1 MTDRRRLL
9 VFSVIVLTT
18 VTLAGVG
25 ITAYHFSQYAAA
37 ERAAGP
43 EAAISAWHPTWLSVL
58 ETSIAIVAG
67 GTLLVRVVHPFIRL
81 LQDTKARLEWKAAE
95 MDHFMR
101 ALSHDM
107 TANSLLLE
115 STFCQLRDNC
125 GDDANAGVRNG
136 LAHLAACLGESQR
149 FLDDL
154 RELAWSGNV
163 QMEPVAVDLTAAAH
177 SVIGEQAEL
186 LRERGVK
193 VEIENGL
200 PAAWCNE
207 NRVKQVLTNLV
218 RNAAKHGCDPREP
231 RITIAAAAAPADA
244 PPGDF
249 VWLQIHDN
257 GQGIPAE
264 HRQEIFMPGKRLAT
278 ANPDGTGMGLSIVK
292 KVVDHYG
299 GTIFVDPN
307 TRRGTAFVFGLP
319 RATAEQIATTAIVPR
334 ERGSQ
339 PSVVPAPNAKRRHDT
354 TFRGGS
360 STESRGTQT

>member
-1 MTDRRRLL
+1 MSDRRRLL
-9 VFSVIVLTT
+9 VFSVIVLCT

-25 ITAYHFSQYAAA
+25 ITAYQFSQYAVA
-37 ERAAGP
+37 ERTAGP
-43 EAAISAWHPTWLSVL
+43 EDAASPWHAIWLSVL

-125 GDDANAGVRNG
+125 GETNAGVKNG

-163 QMEPVAVDLTAAAH
+163 QMEPTAVDLAAAARN
-177 SVIGEQAEL
+177 VIGEQAEL
-186 LRERGVK
+186 LRERNIQI
-193 VEIENGL
+193 EIEAGL

-218 RNAAKHGCDPREP
+218 RNAAKHGCDPRDP
-231 RITIAAAAAPADA
+231 RITIAAALAPANA

-249 VWLQIHDN
+249 AWLRIHDN
-257 GQGIPAE
+257 GKGIPAE
-264 HRQEIFMPGKRLAT
+264 HHQEIFLPGKRLAT
-278 ANPDGTGMGLSIVK
+278 ASPDGTGMGLSIVK

-299 GTIFVDPN
+299 GMIFVDPS
-307 TRRGTAFVFGLP
+307 TRRGTSFVLGLP
-319 RATAEQIATTAIVPR
+319 QATAEQLSAIAAEQNAR
-334 ERGSQ
+334 DNQ
-339 PSVVPAPNAKRRHDT
+339 PSAVPAPNAKRRHDPSY
-354 TFRGGS
+354 RS
-360 STESRGTQT
+360 PATESRGMKP